1 MLRYK
6 IPTRS
11 GQSGSPI
18 IKRIGDKYYVI
29 GIHIA
34 CEKENEDKIN
44 IGVRL
49 TN

>member
-6 IPTRS
+6 IPTRL

-18 IKRIGDKYYVI
+18 IKKIGDKYYVI

-34 CEKENEDKIN
+34 YENNDKIN